1 MGRVETGIRLSVCWK
16 ERTRGRLRI
25 IMKKT
30 GFIDIHHGENEQWQ
44 DKTLIYIFKE
54 NSGKN
59 ELEKTLEYS
68 SDEIPEDINEFYL
81 SIPVELLNFRIIN
94 LPYSDKEKLGKAT
107 PLELESLIEDN
118 SEVII
123 IFDTVVLK
131 ATDSGFDILVV
142 YTDRKILDAVLEEL
156 ALKNIDPRIITS
168 IALGKILQAGEEA
181 LHLAEHLASK
191 DSEEEFDRI
200 GAAADELYISTIN
213 LRSGPLAYT
222 KDIARRKHILKKT
235 AVLIFLLAFLINAN
249 IVFNLVITKKENSSQ
264 KKALRNMYA
273 ALFPDEKKIIDEVYQ
288 MKSHIKEMEKKS
300 DVLTGVNPLRY
311 ILELSQKPVVG
322 VKYNEIRFEKG
333 FIKMKAEAASMESV
347 DNARAKFQQY
357 LSDVLISDI
366 KPATDGK
373 VFFTVV
379 AKERAE

>member
-1 MGRVETGIRLSVCWK
+1 
-16 ERTRGRLRI
+16 
-25 IMKKT
+25 MKKT

-142 YTDRKILDAVLEEL
+142 YTDRKILDA
-156 ALKNIDPRIITS
+156 
-168 IALGKILQAGEEA
+168 
-181 LHLAEHLASK
+181 
-191 DSEEEFDRI
+191 
-200 GAAADELYISTIN
+200 
-213 LRSGPLAYT
+213 
-222 KDIARRKHILKKT
+222 
-235 AVLIFLLAFLINAN
+235 
-249 IVFNLVITKKENSSQ
+249 
-264 KKALRNMYA
+264 
-273 ALFPDEKKIIDEVYQ
+273 
-288 MKSHIKEMEKKS
+288 
-300 DVLTGVNPLRY
+300 
-311 ILELSQKPVVG
+311 
-322 VKYNEIRFEKG
+322 
-333 FIKMKAEAASMESV
+333 
-347 DNARAKFQQY
+347 
-357 LSDVLISDI
+357 
-366 KPATDGK
+366 
-373 VFFTVV
+373 
-379 AKERAE
+379 